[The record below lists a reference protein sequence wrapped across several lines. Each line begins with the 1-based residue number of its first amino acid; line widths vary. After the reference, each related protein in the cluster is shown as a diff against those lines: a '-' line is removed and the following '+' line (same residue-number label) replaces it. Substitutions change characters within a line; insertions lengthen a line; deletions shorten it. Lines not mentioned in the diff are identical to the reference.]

1 MDDLPGRARP
11 DLARTWGVE
20 VERVVARGRAVLSF
34 GRRSGQ
40 PVVLKVTS
48 SEGAEAREGEVLAAF
63 AGRGAVRVFAHSP
76 GAVLMERACP
86 GSALLD
92 LVHAG
97 RDEEATAILA
107 RTLAWM
113 RPEAAPPGLPT
124 VESLGA
130 DLASGGP
137 VPGDLLHAAR
147 AAHATL
153 CASQGEVRLLH
164 GDLHHENLLFDRARG
179 WLAVDPKGVVG
190 ELAYEAGAF
199 LRNPWGQPDLF
210 ADPVRLRAR
219 LAILERTLPLDLAR
233 VRSWAFVQA
242 VLAGVWAAE
251 DGLPDAEIAGC
262 LALARRLQET
272 P

>member
-1 MDDLPGRARP
+1 MDDLPGRAGP
-11 DLARTWGVE
+11 DLARSWGVE
-20 VERVVARGRAVLSF
+20 VERVVTTERSVLSF
-34 GRRSGQ
+34 GVRGGA
-40 PVVLKVTS
+40 PVVLKATCDGD
-48 SEGAEAREGEVLAAF
+48 ERRQGEVLAAF
-63 AGRGAVRVFAHSP
+63 AGRGTVRVLAHLP

-86 GSALLD
+86 GDALLN
-92 LVHAG
+92 LVHQG
-97 RDEEATAILA
+97 RDDDATAILA
-107 RTLAWM
+107 RTLASM

-153 CASQGEVRLLH
+153 YASQREVRLLH
-164 GDLHHENLLFDRARG
+164 GDLHHENLLFDRTRG